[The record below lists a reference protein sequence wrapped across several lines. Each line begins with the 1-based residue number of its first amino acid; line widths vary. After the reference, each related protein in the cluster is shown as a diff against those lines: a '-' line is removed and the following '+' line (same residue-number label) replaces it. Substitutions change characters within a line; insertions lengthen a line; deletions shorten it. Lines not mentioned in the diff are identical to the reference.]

1 MIATWVRER
10 MKDCFSPMPCL
21 SVGLSVCLSICH
33 LSVYFSTS
41 ICPFVICLSICLTV
55 FVHLS
60 SVCLSVCLFI
70 CHLYVCLSIVI
81 CLSIHLSFVCLS
93 VLPVH
98 LSVCVCL
105 SVFCEYMCVRW
116 LCVSYTFTVQDGD
129 VVGWQL
135 GLALHSD
142 DQGTSSPT
150 IRIKRVLLVKGKS
163 NVLTT
168 IHQGA
173 KDIGFEL
180 ALMDVWKWE
189 ISWPSSVSL
198 RTFKKLILICQICM
212 LLTWEQVHYF
222 NNTLIYLGA
231 FTRALIMFTN
241 IRWVV
246 NMPSPKLL
254 LTKQRNWNKLNK
266 TWL

>member
-10 MKDCFSPMPCL
+10 MKDFFSPMPCL

-33 LSVYFSTS
+33 LSVYLSNG
-41 ICPFVICLSICLTV
+41 ICPFVICLPVCL
-55 FVHLS
+55 FIHLS
-60 SVCLSVCLFI
+60 SVCLSICHLSVYLSCLSTCQSVSVCLF
-70 CHLYVCLSIVI
+70 
-81 CLSIHLSFVCLS
+81 
-93 VLPVH
+93 
-98 LSVCVCL
+98 
-105 SVFCEYMCVRW
+105 FCEYMCVRW

-150 IRIKRVLLVKGKS
+150 IRLKRVLLVKGKS

-266 TWL
+266 TWS

>member
-1 MIATWVRER
+1 MLLN
-10 MKDCFSPMPCL
+10 DCNMSEGENEGLLQSTVC
-21 SVGLSVCLSICH
+21 LSVCLS
-33 LSVYFSTS
+33 VY
-41 ICPFVICLSICLTV
+41 PFVICLSICLPL

-60 SVCLSVCLFI
+60 SVCLSVCLSI
-70 CHLYVCLSIVI
+70 CHLSLSVYPFVI
-81 CLSIHLSFVCLS
+81 CLPVCLFIHLSSVCLS

-150 IRIKRVLLVKGKS
+150 IRLKRVLLVKGKS

-173 KDIGFEL
+173 KHIWFEL
-180 ALMDVWKWE
+180 AVMDVWKWE
-189 ISWPSSVSL
+189 ISWPSFVSL
-198 RTFKKLILICQICM
+198 RTFNTLILI
-212 LLTWEQVHYF
+212 
-222 NNTLIYLGA
+222 
-231 FTRALIMFTN
+231 
-241 IRWVV
+241 
-246 NMPSPKLL
+246 
-254 LTKQRNWNKLNK
+254 
-266 TWL
+266 

>member
-1 MIATWVRER
+1 MLLN
-10 MKDCFSPMPCL
+10 DCNMSEGKNEGL
-21 SVGLSVCLSICH
+21 LQSNALSVCRSVCLFIHLSSVCIFVYRYLSICH
-33 LSVYFSTS
+33 LSA
-41 ICPFVICLSICLTV
+41 
-55 FVHLS
+55 
-60 SVCLSVCLFI
+60 CLSVYSF
-70 CHLYVCLSIVI
+70 VI
-81 CLSIHLSFVCLS
+81 CLSIHLSSVCLS

-105 SVFCEYMCVRW
+105 GFFEYMCVRW
-116 LCVSYTFTVQDGD
+116 LWVSYTFTVQDGN

-150 IRIKRVLLVKGKS
+150 NRLKRVLLVKGKS

-266 TWL
+266 TWS

>member
-33 LSVYFSTS
+33 LSVYLSNG
-41 ICPFVICLSICLTV
+41 ICPFVICLPV
-55 FVHLS
+55 
-60 SVCLSVCLFI
+60 
-70 CHLYVCLSIVI
+70 
-81 CLSIHLSFVCLS
+81 CLSIHLSSVCLS

-116 LCVSYTFTVQDGD
+116 LWVSYTFTVQDGN

-150 IRIKRVLLVKGKS
+150 NRLKRVLLVKGKS

-189 ISWPSSVSL
+189 NSWPSSVSL
-198 RTFKKLILICQICM
+198 RTFKNLILICQICM

-266 TWL
+266 TWS

>member
-33 LSVYFSTS
+33 LSVYLSTS

-70 CHLYVCLSIVI
+70 CHLSVYPFVI
-81 CLSIHLSFVCLS
+81 CLSICLACP
-93 VLPVH
+93 PVN
-98 LSVCVCL
+98 LCL

-116 LCVSYTFTVQDGD
+116 LWVSYTFTVQDGN

-150 IRIKRVLLVKGKS
+150 NRLKRVLLVKGKS

-266 TWL
+266 TWS

>member
-21 SVGLSVCLSICH
+21 FVGLSVCLSICH
-33 LSVYFSTS
+33 LSVYLSTG
-41 ICPFVICLSICLTV
+41 ICPFVICLPVCL
-55 FVHLS
+55 FIHLS
-60 SVCLSVCLFI
+60 SVCLSVL
-70 CHLYVCLSIVI
+70 L
-81 CLSIHLSFVCLS
+81 
-93 VLPVH
+93 VH

-105 SVFCEYMCVRW
+105 SVFFCEYMCVRW
-116 LCVSYTFTVQDGD
+116 LWVSYTFTVQDGN

-150 IRIKRVLLVKGKS
+150 NRLKRVLLVKGKS

-266 TWL
+266 TWS

>member
-1 MIATWVRER
+1 MLLN
-10 MKDCFSPMPCL
+10 DCNMSEGKNEGL
-21 SVGLSVCLSICH
+21 LQSNALSVCRSVCLFIHLSSVCLFVYRYLSICH
-33 LSVYFSTS
+33 LSVYRSVY
-41 ICPFVICLSICLTV
+41 PFVI
-55 FVHLS
+55 
-60 SVCLSVCLFI
+60 CLSVCLFI
-70 CHLYVCLSIVI
+70 CHLSVYLSCLST
-81 CLSIHLSFVCLS
+81 CQS
-93 VLPVH
+93 V
-98 LSVCVCL
+98 

-116 LCVSYTFTVQDGD
+116 LWVSYTFTVQDGN

-150 IRIKRVLLVKGKS
+150 NRLKRVLLVKGKS

-266 TWL
+266 TWS

>member
-1 MIATWVRER
+1 MLLN
-10 MKDCFSPMPCL
+10 DCNMSEGKNEGL
-21 SVGLSVCLSICH
+21 LQSNALSVCRSVCLFIHLSSVCLFLYQYLSICH
-33 LSVYFSTS
+33 LSA
-41 ICPFVICLSICLTV
+41 
-55 FVHLS
+55 
-60 SVCLSVCLFI
+60 CLSVYSF
-70 CHLYVCLSIVI
+70 VI
-81 CLSIHLSFVCLS
+81 CLSIHLSSVCLS

-116 LCVSYTFTVQDGD
+116 LWVSYTFTVQDGN

-150 IRIKRVLLVKGKS
+150 NRLKRVLLVKGKS

-266 TWL
+266 TWS